1 MAGGFARES
10 NCPSF
15 FFFSDKKNKNVG
27 FFTPRGTDVKV
38 TIDTA
43 ENATVREHFIGT
55 VAGTATDCGRAVSRL
70 FLNLDLALSL
80 SLSLSRL
87 YALAPGIPIE
97 RY

>member
-1 MAGGFARES
+1 M
-10 NCPSF
+10 
-15 FFFSDKKNKNVG
+15 KNVKRWL
-27 FFTPRGTDVKV
+27 FTPRGTDVKV

-70 FLNLDLALSL
+70 FPNLDLALSL
-80 SLSLSRL
+80 PLSLSRL
-87 YALAPGIPIE
+87 YTVGSCIPIE